1 MIHDFSNKY
10 ITLLFYLTNNLN
22 PDFCSKIRDDSV
34 QKRTKM
40 NILMTKSRECQY
52 NSAISIT
59 TAVENNQTFHSPLNV
74 FVTNAQNGND
84 LCRYEN
90 ACVQ

>member
-1 MIHDFSNKY
+1 
-10 ITLLFYLTNNLN
+10 
-22 PDFCSKIRDDSV
+22 
-34 QKRTKM
+34 M

-84 LCRYEN
+84 SCRYEN
-90 ACVQ
+90 AYVQ